1 MNLPE
6 GYQRKFQGN
15 PAAENN
21 RAGKPR
27 NDWEEQ
33 LDMFAAKL
41 NPDRIKADFRPY
53 SQARIAK
60 LLSNAGVHDGPA
72 AYRFYKTIET
82 KARNFGKLFDFLTRA
97 HTKLRVRTG
106 NRTSPCQRI
115 AHRLDI

>member
-6 GYQRKFQGN
+6 GYQRKFQSD
-15 PAAENN
+15 PAAEKNQ
-21 RAGKPR
+21 AGKPR

-33 LDMFAAKL
+33 LDVFAAKL

-60 LLSNAGVHDGPA
+60 LLNNAGVHDGPA

-82 KARNFGKLFDFLTRA
+82 NARNFGKLFDFLTRA
-97 HTKLRVRTG
+97 HTKVRVQTRTCT
-106 NRTSPCQRI
+106 NEP
-115 AHRLDI
+115 